1 MGICTAHGPT
11 VGNEAGLLG
20 QQPSLVTTQVIV
32 SPFLFRYYGC
42 TQIFTGMRIVR
53 FSLRT
58 QLLATMLLLAP
69 TFLAASNSAMLT
81 VSDSDATSSANK
93 VLRSSALFVG
103 DTVAT
108 RPDSVASINAQGS
121 MVLVLA
127 DSSVRFEGNS
137 VNMGHGGVVVTTSQ
151 AMAVRA
157 GKLTIA
163 PVAQRAAKFEVS
175 VSDGVVQ
182 IAARQG
188 TLAIDDGSSTT
199 ILQPGQETT
208 RQDSDQ
214 SEGPRKNHGAP
225 PTGSGFHM
233 TRKTAAIIFGGAA
246 AAGTTAAILLSS
258 GNGSRPVSPAT
269 P

>member
-1 MGICTAHGPT
+1 MG
-11 VGNEAGLLG
+11 
-20 QQPSLVTTQVIV
+20 
-32 SPFLFRYYGC
+32 
-42 TQIFTGMRIVR
+42 IVR

-58 QLLATMLLLAP
+58 QLLAAMLLLAP
-69 TFLAASNSAMLT
+69 TFLVAANSAMLT
-81 VSDSDATSSANK
+81 VSDSEATSSANK

-108 RPDSVASINAQGS
+108 RPDSVASINAEGS

-175 VSDGVVQ
+175 AADGIVQ
-182 IAARQG
+182 IAAREG

-199 ILQPGQETT
+199 ILQQGQETT
-208 RQDSDQ
+208 RQDSD
-214 SEGPRKNHGAP
+214 EGPRRGQGAP

-233 TRKTAAIIFGGAA
+233 TKKTAAIIFGGAA
-246 AAGTTAAILLSS
+246 AAGTTTAILLTT
-258 GNGSRPVSPAT
+258 GNGSHPVSPAT

>member
-1 MGICTAHGPT
+1 
-11 VGNEAGLLG
+11 
-20 QQPSLVTTQVIV
+20 
-32 SPFLFRYYGC
+32 
-42 TQIFTGMRIVR
+42 
-53 FSLRT
+53 
-58 QLLATMLLLAP
+58 MLLLAP
-69 TFLAASNSAMLT
+69 TVLFAANSAMLT
-81 VSDSDATSSANK
+81 VSDSESSTGANN

-108 RPDSVASINAQGS
+108 RPDSVASINAEGS

-127 DSSVRFEGNS
+127 DSSIQFEGNS

-175 VSDGVVQ
+175 DADGVIQ
-182 IAARQG
+182 IAAREG
-188 TLAIDDGSSTT
+188 ALAINDGSSTT
-199 ILQPGQETT
+199 ILQQGQETT

-214 SEGPRKNHGAP
+214 SEGPKRDKGAP

-233 TRKTAAIIFGGAA
+233 SPKTAAIVFGGAA
-246 AAGTTAAILLSS
+246 AAGTTAAILLTTGNSS
-258 GNGSRPVSPAT
+258 HPVSPAI

>member
-1 MGICTAHGPT
+1 M
-11 VGNEAGLLG
+11 
-20 QQPSLVTTQVIV
+20 
-32 SPFLFRYYGC
+32 
-42 TQIFTGMRIVR
+42 
-53 FSLRT
+53 
-58 QLLATMLLLAP
+58 LLAP
-69 TFLAASNSAMLT
+69 TFLVAANSAMLT
-81 VSDSDATSSANK
+81 VNDSDSTSSTNK

-108 RPDSVASINAQGS
+108 RPNSVASINAEGS

-157 GKLTIA
+157 GKLTIT

-175 VSDGVVQ
+175 ASDGVVQ
-182 IAARQG
+182 IAAREG
-188 TLAIDDGSSTT
+188 ALAIDDGSSTT
-199 ILQPGQETT
+199 ILQQGQETT

-214 SEGPRKNHGAP
+214 SAGPREDKGAP
-225 PTGSGFHM
+225 PAGSGFHLS
-233 TRKTAAIIFGGAA
+233 RKTAIIFGGAA
-246 AAGTTAAILLSS
+246 AAGTTAAILLTT
-258 GNGSRPVSPAT
+258 GNGSHPVSPAI